1 MFKHVHHVHYV
12 VRNRAAIMDYFEK
25 NFGMKPAHVV
35 DYPDG
40 KQKDV
45 IYEIGETHI
54 QITEPVDPNCTS
66 GKFLAQHGPG
76 VLHVAWA
83 IDNIRQAAKDLAA
96 KGNKIR
102 GNKEGLTESPRG
114 YLTINIDQASSHEL
128 WLQLAEGDH
137 EIKSKQGA

>member
-12 VRNRAAIMDYFEK
+12 VENRAAMIDYLDK

-35 DYPDG
+35 DSEDG

-45 IYEIGETHI
+45 IYEVGETHI

-66 GKFLAQHGPG
+66 GKFLAKHGPG

-83 IDNIRQAAKDLAA
+83 VDNIQQAAKDLAA

-102 GNKEGLTESPRG
+102 GNKEGLTDSPRG
-114 YLTINIDQASSHEL
+114 YLTVNIDQSSSQGL
-128 WLQLAEGDH
+128 WLQIAEGAH
-137 EIKSKQGA
+137 VIESK